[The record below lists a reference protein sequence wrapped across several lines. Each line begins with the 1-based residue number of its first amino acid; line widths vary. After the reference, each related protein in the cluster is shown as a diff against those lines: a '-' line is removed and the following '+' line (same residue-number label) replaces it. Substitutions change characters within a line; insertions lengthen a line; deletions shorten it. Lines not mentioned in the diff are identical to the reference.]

1 MVNPY
6 GQPDRKK
13 TVFFLVKEDL
23 RKSSGDFIR
32 DDLSYFS
39 WLILLVKLRT
49 NFSREERMKRK
60 VNFFF
65 QSFCTSSNVGKWI
78 TIYNAFKLWNQ
89 SSLKYCFIYQL
100 YYRSKPFFVASKVL
114 ECLKFWKSFNC
125 ALRYLESLHFN
136 QFFSTFQ
143 IDYK

>member
-13 TVFFLVKEDL
+13 TVFFLVREDL

-60 VNFFF
+60 VNFFSILLHKF
-65 QSFCTSSNVGKWI
+65 QCWQMD
-78 TIYNAFKLWNQ
+78 YNLQCIVKSIQFEILFHL
-89 SSLKYCFIYQL
+89 STLLKPIQT
-100 YYRSKPFFVASKVL
+100 FFVASKVL
-114 ECLKFWKSFNC
+114 ECLKFGKSFNC
-125 ALRYLESLHFN
+125 AIRYLESLHFN
-136 QFFSTFQ
+136 QNFSTFQ
-143 IDYK
+143 ISYK

>member
-13 TVFFLVKEDL
+13 TIFLVREDL

-39 WLILLVKLRT
+39 WLILLLKLRT

-89 SSLKYCFIYQL
+89 SSLKPIQT
-100 YYRSKPFFVASKVL
+100 FFVASKVL
-114 ECLKFWKSFNC
+114 ECLKFGESFNC
-125 ALRYLESLHFN
+125 AIRYLESLHFN
-136 QFFSTFQ
+136 QNFSTFQ
-143 IDYK
+143 ISYK